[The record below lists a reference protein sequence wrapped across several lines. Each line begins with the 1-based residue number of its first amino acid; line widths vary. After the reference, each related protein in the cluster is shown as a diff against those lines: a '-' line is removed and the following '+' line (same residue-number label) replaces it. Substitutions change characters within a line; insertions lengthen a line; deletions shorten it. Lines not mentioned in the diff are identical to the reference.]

1 MTTIVWLRKSSSV
14 VWLVLAIATI
24 IAPHRAALAD
34 DSSDSEAAKQEIFAS
49 KAWQQ
54 AMAGLN
60 EWLSVQVIYPQSE
73 VPQLKREVVEKCN
86 KMTAPE
92 LRAYLADLQ
101 QKLSLVSTPEATEIR
116 SYIGYNLSVASDAY
130 AAKIRRQLPDVLN
143 MNALQVKQA
152 MYNLQQQQAAVKS
165 REAAFQDQRK
175 TQLKLVQQ
183 WNQQTADAS
192 AAAAAQMNSWSGGG
206 YTSPAPP
213 RNPMP
218 TYNPAPIYFGYGYGG
233 WPW

>member
-1 MTTIVWLRKSSSV
+1 MAAIIWLKRCPIVWLVVASV
-14 VWLVLAIATI
+14 AIGGTARSAHSADT
-24 IAPHRAALAD
+24 AAGD
-34 DSSDSEAAKQEIFAS
+34 DEAAKQEIFAS

-60 EWLSVQVIYPQSE
+60 EWFSVQVIYDQKE
-73 VPQLKREVVEKCN
+73 VPQLKREVVDKCN

-92 LRAYLADLQ
+92 LRNYLADLQ
-101 QKLSLVSTPEATEIR
+101 QKLALVSSPETTELR

-152 MYNLQQQQAAVKS
+152 IYNLQQQQAGVKA
-165 REAAFQDQRK
+165 REQAFQQQRE

-183 WNQQTADAS
+183 WNKQTADAS

-206 YTSPAPP
+206 YSPPP
-213 RNPMP
+213 PLRNPMP
-218 TYNPAPIYFGYGYGG
+218 TYNPAPIITGYYA
-233 WPW
+233 WPF

>member
-1 MTTIVWLRKSSSV
+1 MAAVSWSKTFWSV
-14 VWLVLAIATI
+14 VWIALVIAAIVALRRE
-24 IAPHRAALAD
+24 ARAADTTD
-34 DSSDSEAAKQEIFAS
+34 DEAAKQEIFAS

-60 EWLSVQVIYPQSE
+60 EWLSVQVIYDQKE
-73 VPQLKREVVEKCN
+73 VPQLKREVVEKCD
-86 KMTAPE
+86 KMTASE
-92 LRAYLADLQ
+92 LRNYLADLQ
-101 QKLSLVSTPEATEIR
+101 QKLQLVSSPEAISLR

-130 AAKIRRQLPDVLN
+130 AAKIRRQLPDVLD
-143 MNALQVKQA
+143 MNALQVRQA
-152 MYNLQQQQAAVKS
+152 MYDLEQKQAGVKA
-165 REAAFQDQRK
+165 REAAFQQQRQ

-192 AAAAAQMNSWSGGG
+192 AAAAAQAASLSAGG
-206 YTSPAPP
+206 YSPAPPP

-218 TYNPAPIYFGYGYGG
+218 TYNPAPIYYGWG

>member
-1 MTTIVWLRKSSSV
+1 MNAASWLRKCLV
-14 VWLVLAIATI
+14 VLWAAVALTAIDGFS
-24 IAPHRAALAD
+24 RAARAD
-34 DSSDSEAAKQEIFAS
+34 ETDYDAAAKQEIFAS

-60 EWLSVQVIYPQSE
+60 EWLSVQVIYDQKE
-73 VPQLKREVVEKCN
+73 VPQLKRDLVARFN

-92 LRAYLADLQ
+92 LRNYLADLQ
-101 QKLSLVSTPEATEIR
+101 QKLAIMASPEATDVR

-130 AAKIRRQLPDVLN
+130 AAKIRRGLPDVLN

-152 MYNLQQQQAAVKS
+152 LYNLQQQQAATKAN
-165 REAAFQDQRK
+165 EAAFQQQRQ

-206 YTSPAPP
+206 YSPAPP
-213 RNPMP
+213 PQNPMP
-218 TYNPAPIYFGYGYGG
+218 TYNPAPIVTGYYG

>member
-1 MTTIVWLRKSSSV
+1 MNAASWLRRCLVVLWSAVALTAIDGSS
-14 VWLVLAIATI
+14 
-24 IAPHRAALAD
+24 RAARAASTD
-34 DSSDSEAAKQEIFAS
+34 DDAAKQEIFAS

-60 EWLSVQVIYPQSE
+60 EWLSVQVIYDQKE
-73 VPQLKREVVEKCN
+73 VPQLKRDLVARLN

-92 LRAYLADLQ
+92 LRNYLADLQ
-101 QKLSLVSTPEATEIR
+101 QKLAIMASPEATEAR

-130 AAKIRRQLPDVLN
+130 AAKIRRGLPDVLN

-152 MYNLQQQQAAVKS
+152 LYNLQQQQAATQAN
-165 REAAFQDQRK
+165 EAAFQQQRQ

-206 YTSPAPP
+206 YSPAPP
-213 RNPMP
+213 PQNPMP
-218 TYNPAPIYFGYGYGG
+218 TYNPAPIVTGYYG

>member
-1 MTTIVWLRKSSSV
+1 MSLRKSLSDIWLAV
-14 VWLVLAIATI
+14 VM
-24 IAPHRAALAD
+24 AALLATGRVALAAD
-34 DSSDSEAAKQEIFAS
+34 PTDDEAAKQEVFAS

-73 VPQLKREVVEKCN
+73 VPQLKRDVVDKCN
-86 KMTAPE
+86 KMTATE
-92 LRAYLADLQ
+92 LRNYLADLQ
-101 QKLSLVSTPEATEIR
+101 QKLALVSSPEAISLR

-143 MNALQVKQA
+143 MNALQVRQA
-152 MYNLQQQQAAVKS
+152 MYDLEQQQAGVKA
-165 REAAFQDQRK
+165 REAAFQQQRQ

-192 AAAAAQMNSWSGGG
+192 AAAAAQAASLSGGG
-206 YTSPAPP
+206 YASPPPP

-218 TYNPAPIYFGYGYGG
+218 TYNPAPIYYGYG

>member
-1 MTTIVWLRKSSSV
+1 MNAASWLRKCLV
-14 VWLVLAIATI
+14 VLWAAVALASIDARSRS
-24 IAPHRAALAD
+24 ARAADTD
-34 DSSDSEAAKQEIFAS
+34 DDAAKQEIFAS

-60 EWLSVQVIYPQSE
+60 EWLSVQVIYDQKE
-73 VPQLKREVVEKCN
+73 VPQLKRDLVARLN

-92 LRAYLADLQ
+92 LRNYLADLQ
-101 QKLSLVSTPEATEIR
+101 QKLAIMASPEATATR

-130 AAKIRRQLPDVLN
+130 AAKIRRGLPDVLN

-152 MYNLQQQQAAVKS
+152 LYNLEQQQAAVKS
-165 REAAFQDQRK
+165 REAAFQEQRQ

-206 YTSPAPP
+206 YSPAPP
-213 RNPMP
+213 PQNPMP
-218 TYNPAPIYFGYGYGG
+218 TYNPAPIYYGYG

>member
-1 MTTIVWLRKSSSV
+1 MTTMVWLRKSLSV
-14 VWLVLAIATI
+14 VCLALAVVVSV
-24 IAPHRAALAD
+24 APRHAALAV
-34 DSSDSEAAKQEIFAS
+34 DSSDDDAAKQEIFAS

-60 EWLSVQVIYPQSE
+60 EWLSAQVIYPQSE
-73 VPQLKREVVEKCN
+73 VPQLKRDVVEKCN

-92 LRAYLADLQ
+92 LRNYLADLQ
-101 QKLSLVSTPEATEIR
+101 QKLALASSPDATELR

-152 MYNLQQQQAAVKS
+152 IYNLQQQQAAVKS
-165 REAAFQDQRK
+165 REAAFQDQRQ

-183 WNQQTADAS
+183 WNQQTANAS

-206 YTSPAPP
+206 YAAPPPP

-218 TYNPAPIYFGYGYGG
+218 TYNPAPIYWGFG

>member
-1 MTTIVWLRKSSSV
+1 MTAVIWLRRYPV
-14 VWLVLAIATI
+14 IWLVLASGAIGGMVRPARSADT
-24 IAPHRAALAD
+24 AASED
-34 DSSDSEAAKQEIFAS
+34 EAAKQEIFAS

-60 EWLSVQVIYPQSE
+60 EWLSVQVIYPQTE

-92 LRAYLADLQ
+92 LRNYLADLQ
-101 QKLSLVSTPEATEIR
+101 QKLALASSPEATELR

-152 MYNLQQQQAAVKS
+152 LYNLQQQQAGVKA
-165 REAAFQDQRK
+165 REQAFQQQRQ

-206 YTSPAPP
+206 YSPPP
-213 RNPMP
+213 PQRNPMP
-218 TYNPAPIYFGYGYGG
+218 TYNPAPIYYGFG

>member
-1 MTTIVWLRKSSSV
+1 MTAIIWLRKSLSV
-14 VWLVLAIATI
+14 VCLALAVVVSV
-24 IAPHRAALAD
+24 APRHAALAA

-60 EWLSVQVIYPQSE
+60 EWLSAQVIYPQSE
-73 VPQLKREVVEKCN
+73 VPQLKRDVVEKCN

-92 LRAYLADLQ
+92 LRNYLADLQ
-101 QKLSLVSTPEATEIR
+101 QKLALASSPDATELR

-152 MYNLQQQQAAVKS
+152 IYNLQQQQAAVKS
-165 REAAFQDQRK
+165 REAAFQDQRQ

-183 WNQQTADAS
+183 WNQQTANAS

-206 YTSPAPP
+206 YAAPPPP

-218 TYNPAPIYFGYGYGG
+218 TYNPAPIYWGFG